1 MWLKNLKRKKVEKN
15 QKNNEWIDDFL
26 DDVDNPVVNDVGDY
40 GYIDYAE
47 SLIRGSNNTGEEKK
61 QLINSLQTMR
71 KKEMDALVLNLK
83 DNQIYNDC
91 RDQFKQ
97 MCKNGVFNNKK

>member
-1 MWLKNLKRKKVEKN
+1 MNRNLLK
-15 QKNNEWIDDFL
+15 
-26 DDVDNPVVNDVGDY
+26 
-40 GYIDYAE
+40 
-47 SLIRGSNNTGEEKK
+47 
-61 QLINSLQTMR
+61 MR